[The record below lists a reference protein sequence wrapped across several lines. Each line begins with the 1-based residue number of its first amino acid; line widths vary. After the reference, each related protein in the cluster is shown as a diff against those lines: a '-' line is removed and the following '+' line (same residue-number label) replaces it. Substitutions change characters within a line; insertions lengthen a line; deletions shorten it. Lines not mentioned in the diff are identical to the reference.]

1 MSPMHGFHA
10 RLRRG
15 ESGFS
20 LVELMVS
27 MVIGLLVLGAAF
39 GIFLSNNRAFSATQ
53 GLGRIQENSQAAFEM
68 MARDIREAGGNPCDA
83 GLAPSN
89 IIAGGPAATATSGNW
104 FIAWNQPLHGYEDS
118 GLTGQVAGT
127 DAVQVLR
134 LDPGA
139 RTLTT
144 AVASSGTTT
153 LSYTPAEPR
162 FNAGDTVM
170 VCDMRVLGIF
180 RAAANSTATGSV
192 GTVGFSGGGNQCAYF
207 PQPNAAVCSGAA
219 TAYLFPKFAT
229 VSRLQ
234 GVRWFLCDPDGD
246 AANGA
251 SLCRSVD
258 GGAAEEVVPGIQNMQ
273 IQYLTDAGY
282 VNASALSTMAA
293 WNAVRSVRVS
303 LTMLETEPGN
313 PAASGSTDGAP
324 ISRTFDHIVTLRN
337 RTL

>member
-1 MSPMHGFHA
+1 MSRVTNFHA
-10 RLRRG
+10 RMPQRQ
-15 ESGFS
+15 SGFS
-20 LVELMVS
+20 LIELMVS

-83 GLAPSN
+83 ELAAGN
-89 IIAGGPAATATSGNW
+89 IITGGPAATATSANW
-104 FIAWNQPLHGYEDS
+104 FIAWNQPLHGYEAS

-134 LDPGA
+134 LDQSA

-144 AVASSGTTT
+144 DLVSSGTT
-153 LSYTPAEPR
+153 LSYTPGEPR
-162 FNAGDTVM
+162 FNAGDTLM

-180 RAAANSTATGSV
+180 RAAANSGVTGST
-192 GTVGFSGGGNQCAYF
+192 GTVSFSGGGNQCGYF
-207 PQPNAAVCSGAA
+207 PQPNAAVCAGAP
-219 TAYLFPKFAT
+219 TAYLFPKFST

-234 GVRWFLCDPDGD
+234 GVRWFVCDPDGN
-246 AANGA
+246 AANGG
-251 SLCRSVD
+251 SLCRQVD
-258 GGAAEEVVPGIQNMQ
+258 AGGAEEVVPGIQNMQ

-282 VNASALSTMAA
+282 VNASALSTVAD
-293 WNAVRSVRVS
+293 WNAVRAVRIS
-303 LTMLETEPGN
+303 LTIQEPEPAN
-313 PAASGSTDGAP
+313 AAASGSTDGAP
-324 ISRTFDHIVTLRN
+324 LARTFDHVVSLRN

>member
-1 MSPMHGFHA
+1 MSRMNRFHA
-10 RLRRG
+10 RIRRG
-15 ESGFS
+15 QAGFS
-20 LVELMVS
+20 LIELMVS

-83 GLAPSN
+83 ELAPGN
-89 IIAGGPAATATSGNW
+89 IITGGPAATATSANW
-104 FIAWNQPLHGYEDS
+104 FIGWNQPLHGYESS

-134 LDPGA
+134 LDQGV

-144 AVASSGTTT
+144 ALTSGTTT

-162 FNAGDTVM
+162 FNAGDTLM

-180 RAAANSTATGSV
+180 RAAGNSGVSGTT
-192 GTVGFSGGGNQCAYF
+192 GTVSFSGGGNQCAYF
-207 PQPNAAVCSGAA
+207 PQPNAAVCSGTP
-219 TAYLFPKFAT
+219 TAYLFPKFST

-234 GVRWFLCDPDGD
+234 GVRWFVCDPDSDASNGD
-246 AANGA
+246 
-251 SLCRSVD
+251 SLCRQVD
-258 GGAAEEVVPGIQNMQ
+258 AGAVEEVVPGVQGMQ
-273 IQYLTDAGY
+273 IQYLTDTGY
-282 VNASALSTMAA
+282 VNAGSLSTVAA
-293 WNAVRSVRVS
+293 WNAVRAVRIS
-303 LTMLETEPGN
+303 LTVQETEPGN

-324 ISRTFDHIVTLRN
+324 IARTFDHIVTLRN

>member
-1 MSPMHGFHA
+1 MSSMTRFHA
-10 RLRRG
+10 RMRRG
-15 ESGFS
+15 QSGFS
-20 LVELMVS
+20 LIELMVS

-83 GLAPSN
+83 ELAAGN
-89 IIAGGPAATATSGNW
+89 IIAGGPAATATSNNW
-104 FIAWNQPLHGYEDS
+104 FIGWNQPLQGYESS

-134 LDPGA
+134 LDQGV

-144 AVASSGTTT
+144 ALASSGTTT
-153 LSYTPAEPR
+153 LTYTPAEPR
-162 FNAGDTVM
+162 FNAGDTIM

-180 RAAANSTATGSV
+180 RAAGNSGVAGTT
-192 GTVGFSGGGNQCAYF
+192 GTVSFNGGGNQCSYF
-207 PQPNAAVCSGAA
+207 PQPNAAVCSGTP
-219 TAYLFPKFAT
+219 TAYLFPKFST

-234 GVRWFLCDPDGD
+234 GVRWFVCDPDGD
-246 AANGA
+246 AANGD
-251 SLCRSVD
+251 SLCRQVD
-258 GGAAEEVVPGIQNMQ
+258 AGGVEEVVPGVQDMQ

-282 VNASALSTMAA
+282 VNAGSLGTVAA
-293 WNAVRSVRVS
+293 WNAVRAVRIS
-303 LTMLETEPGN
+303 LTMQETEPGN

-324 ISRTFDHIVTLRN
+324 IARTFDHIVTLRN

>member
-1 MSPMHGFHA
+1 MSAMTRFHA
-10 RLRRG
+10 RMRRG

-20 LVELMVS
+20 LIELMVS

-83 GLAPSN
+83 ELAAAN
-89 IIAGGPAATATSGNW
+89 IIAGGPAATATGANW
-104 FIAWNQPLHGYEDS
+104 FIAWNQPLYGFENS

-134 LDPGA
+134 LDQGV

-144 AVASSGTTT
+144 ALATAGTTT
-153 LSYTPAEPR
+153 LTYTPGEPR
-162 FNAGDTVM
+162 FNAGDTIM

-180 RAAANSTATGSV
+180 RAAANSGVAGTTG
-192 GTVGFSGGGNQCAYF
+192 TLGFAGGGNACGYF
-207 PQPNAAVCSGAA
+207 PQPNAAVCSGTP
-219 TAYLFPKFAT
+219 TAYLFPKFSS

-234 GVRWFLCDPDGD
+234 GVRWFVCDPDGN

-251 SLCRSVD
+251 SLCRQVD
-258 GGAAEEVVPGIQNMQ
+258 AGVMEEVVPGVQDMQ
-273 IQYLTDAGY
+273 VQYLTDTGY
-282 VNASALSTMAA
+282 VSANALTTLAA
-293 WNAVRSVRVS
+293 WNAVRAVRIS
-303 LTMLETEPGN
+303 LTMQETEPGN
-313 PAASGSTDGAP
+313 AAASGSTDGAP
-324 ISRTFDHIVTLRN
+324 LTRTFDHVVTLRN

>member
-1 MSPMHGFHA
+1 MSSMTRFHA
-10 RLRRG
+10 RMRRG

-20 LVELMVS
+20 LIELMVS

-83 GLAPSN
+83 ELAAGN
-89 IIAGGPAATATSGNW
+89 IIAGGPAATATTANW
-104 FIAWNQPLHGYEDS
+104 FVGWSQPLHGYEAS

-134 LDPGA
+134 LDQGV

-144 AVASSGTTT
+144 ALGSGATTMT
-153 LSYTPAEPR
+153 YTPAEPR
-162 FNAGDTVM
+162 FNAGDTLM

-180 RAAANSTATGSV
+180 RAAANSGVSGTT
-192 GTVGFSGGGNQCAYF
+192 GTVSFSGGGNQCSYF
-207 PQPNAAVCSGAA
+207 PQPNAAVCAGAP
-219 TAYLFPKFAT
+219 TAYLFPKFST

-234 GVRWFLCDPDGD
+234 GVRWFVCDPDGD
-246 AANGA
+246 DTNGD
-251 SLCRSVD
+251 SLCRQVD
-258 GGAAEEVVPGIQNMQ
+258 AGAAEEVVPGVQDMQ

-282 VNASALSTMAA
+282 VNAGALVTAAA
-293 WNAVRSVRVS
+293 WNAVRAVRIS
-303 LTMLETEPGN
+303 LTMQETEPGN

-324 ISRTFDHIVTLRN
+324 IARTFDHIVTLRN